1 MGGTPTW
8 SFHGEGDDLQWN
20 YVFWMILIPIFS
32 DSANTCERTSGFIL
46 PPNTR
51 PRTSAW
57 LSGTLQQHD
66 LKTSLIVELL
76 AQLTCYFLGIVQE
89 CLKDGWKHLERR
101 EDHDLEVPK
110 VVRSGL
116 GTHWMGL
123 LYSLVNY
130 KKLLKIAICSCFIRL
145 KWWYSIVMLV
155 YQRVIIFNPWV
166 LFLLMLLC
174 TNRPSKYRY
183 HQATISLPPC
193 APSSASWLIES
204 YRPHE
209 VSS

>member
-32 DSANTCERTSGFIL
+32 DSANTCERTSGYKWVYSATDH
-46 PPNTR
+46 TR

-66 LKTSLIVELL
+66 V
-76 AQLTCYFLGIVQE
+76 
-89 CLKDGWKHLERR
+89 WKHR
-101 EDHDLEVPK
+101 ENCRTAGSVDLEVPK

-130 KKLLKIAICSCFIRL
+130 KKLLKIAIYSWFIRL

-193 APSSASWLIES
+193 APSSAGWLIES